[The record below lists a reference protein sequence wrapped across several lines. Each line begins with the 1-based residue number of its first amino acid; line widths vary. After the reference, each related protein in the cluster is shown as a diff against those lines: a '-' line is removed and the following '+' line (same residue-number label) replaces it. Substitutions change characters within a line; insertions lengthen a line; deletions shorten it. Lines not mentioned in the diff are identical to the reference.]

1 MPSVTT
7 DSSGSVTI
15 GVGYHMTQSTNHHEA
30 ARVRILV
37 GLVVCASVLTAGGQT
52 LPAQPSAEPDGAI
65 LYRTYCASCHGVS
78 GRGDGPMGEYLR
90 VPAANLTHLARRHGG
105 TLRDETV
112 ARVIDGRERVGAHGP
127 TDMPVWGDAFTSPLA
142 QGGEARLRARVNAL
156 VRYLA
161 SIQERPA
168 P

>member
-1 MPSVTT
+1 M
-7 DSSGSVTI
+7 
-15 GVGYHMTQSTNHHEA
+15 A
-30 ARVRILV
+30 
-37 GLVVCASVLTAGGQT
+37 
-52 LPAQPSAEPDGAI
+52 
-65 LYRTYCASCHGVS
+65 
-78 GRGDGPMGEYLR
+78 EYLR

-105 TLRDETV
+105 TFRDETV

-127 TDMPVWGDAFTSPLA
+127 SEMPVWGDAFSSSLA
-142 QGGEARLRARVNAL
+142 QGGEVLLRARVSAL

>member
-1 MPSVTT
+1 MT
-7 DSSGSVTI
+7 DSKSRRVSLR
-15 GVGYHMTQSTNHHEA
+15 
-30 ARVRILV
+30 ARLV
-37 GLVVCASVLTAGGQT
+37 AGLVVSVSAVAVGGWSPPSRQ
-52 LPAQPSAEPDGAI
+52 PAAPDGAV

-78 GRGDGPMGEYLR
+78 GRGDGPMAEYLR

-105 TLRDETV
+105 TFRDETV

-127 TDMPVWGDAFTSPLA
+127 SEMPVWGDAFSSSLA
-142 QGGEARLRARVNAL
+142 QGGEVLLRARVSAL